1 MPELMIL
8 TGLFA
13 VLTISGLIADH
24 ILPRIEPINRFID
37 SLPMIQDDYDDNDI
51 ETMRKEYAA

>member
-8 TGLFA
+8 TGLFT

-24 ILPRIEPINRFID
+24 ILPRIEPINCFID
-37 SLPMIQDDYDDNDI
+37 SLPMMQDDYDDNDI